1 MNLPKRAA
9 PDSHRDRDGDPADG
23 GARRS
28 RKLSKGSWLVAAGIA
43 AAFLAGGIGLVILS
57 GGGSSNAAPPRA
69 IEGTATAIV
78 QRRDLVETDIQTGT
92 LGYCG
97 NLNVYGRLAGTVT
110 WVPSTGTVIYPD
122 HALYRVEGNGVYLL
136 DGTQPVRRA
145 LKTGMSDGTDVTQ
158 LNRDLRTMGYD
169 PNHEIEL
176 GDHFSEATEAA
187 VKRWQDAHGLEQTGE
202 IEFGRIVFQP
212 GPRRV
217 QKVYLSLGGSA
228 TPQASSSTQATTTE
242 TATATCRHAPG
253 RAAASSNAA
262 YRAPALP
269 GTVTDA
275 TGSGEVRIQDVA
287 FTQPATSSAPTTTT
301 PPTPTTAAPTATTP
315 TTSAPTPSASPTPT
329 TTGTAPKSP
338 EGGTGSGGNAG
349 KGTKSS
355 KPQSRGGNRGSGA
368 GGAGTAG
375 AKGAGAGTGSTA
387 ATPSSTSASPSSTS
401 AGSGTQG
408 SSPGVALVTTSL
420 QRVVTVSLEAS
431 KQSEARI
438 GEAVQVT
445 LPSNEVISGHIAG
458 VAPAAISS
466 SASSGSGTSN
476 SSTVSVEV
484 TLDSNVRGGGLD
496 QAPVSVAF
504 ATQRQN
510 GVLSIPVTALV
521 ATASGGYAVEQ
532 VQGTKRKLIPVTPGI
547 YAGGFVAVS
556 GVPEGTL
563 VTNASQ

>member
-1 MNLPKRAA
+1 MRPSKRLLVVTALAA
-9 PDSHRDRDGDPADG
+9 VLAVAVGVA
-23 GARRS
+23 
-28 RKLSKGSWLVAAGIA
+28 LS
-43 AAFLAGGIGLVILS
+43 AGGGK
-57 GGGSSNAAPPRA
+57 SNAAAPRA
-69 IEGTATAIV
+69 IQGTATATV

-97 NLNVYGRLAGTVT
+97 SLNVYGRLAGTVT
-110 WVPSTGTVIYPD
+110 WLPSAGSIVQPD
-122 HALYRVEGNGVYLL
+122 HALYGVEGSGVYLL

-145 LKTGMSDGTDVTQ
+145 FRTGMSDGADVAQ
-158 LNRDLRTMGYD
+158 LNSDLRTMGYD
-169 PNHEIEL
+169 PGHEIEL
-176 GDHFSEATEAA
+176 GDHFSEATKAA
-187 VKRWQDAHGLEQTGE
+187 VKRWQDAHGLERTGE

-212 GPRRV
+212 GARRV
-217 QKVYLSLGGSA
+217 EKTYLSLGGSA
-228 TPQASSSTQATTTE
+228 TPQASSSAQATTE
-242 TATATCRHAPG
+242 TAAACRRAPG
-253 RAAASSNAA
+253 RAAAASNAA

-269 GTVTDA
+269 GTVIDT
-275 TGSGEVRIQDVA
+275 TRSGAARMETVA
-287 FTQPATSSAPTTTT
+287 FTQPAASSAPTTTT
-301 PPTPTTAAPTATTP
+301 PSTPTATAPRTTP
-315 TTSAPTPSASPTPT
+315 TTSAPTTPAPPAPT

-338 EGGTGSGGNAG
+338 GGSRSGGSTS
-349 KGTKSS
+349 KGTESS
-355 KPQSRGGNRGSGA
+355 KPQSGGGTGGSGA
-368 GGAGTAG
+368 AG

-387 ATPSSTSASPSSTS
+387 ATPSSTSASPFSTS
-401 AGSGTQG
+401 AAGGTQG

-458 VAPAAISS
+458 VTPAATL
-466 SASSGSGTSN
+466 SSGSGSSGSSTP
-476 SSTVSVEV
+476 STVSVEV
-484 TLDSNVRGGGLD
+484 TLDSKVRGGGLD

-510 GVLSIPVTALV
+510 NALSIPVTALV

-532 VQGTKRKLIPVTPGI
+532 VQGTRRSLVPVTPGI